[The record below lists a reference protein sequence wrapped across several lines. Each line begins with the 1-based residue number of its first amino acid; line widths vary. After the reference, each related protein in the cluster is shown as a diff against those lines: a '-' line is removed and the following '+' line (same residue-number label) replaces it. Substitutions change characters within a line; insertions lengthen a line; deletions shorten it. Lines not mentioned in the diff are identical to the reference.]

1 MSSAVSSAQ
10 RGKTRLVV
18 IGGFLG
24 AGKTTAIAAFAEF
37 LRARQQKI
45 AVITNDHG
53 SELVDSALIRAQGIF
68 AHAIEGGEFSARSDE
83 TLQAVDRLHR
93 EQGAQVIIAE
103 PAGTSAELARTI
115 LYPARTISGAHY
127 AVAPLSVMVDPIRAA
142 RVFQL
147 ETGGKLAHEI
157 GNLYRKQLEEAE
169 IVVIN
174 KTDLVSESKLS
185 SLRQA
190 LEDICPQAKI
200 FFASARTGA
209 GLHEWFECLMTK
221 ETTGA
226 EPAPIGQT
234 QPEESELLLAWLN
247 CTVRVSSVKYFDAGK
262 VLIDLASCLQ
272 SLLRQEGGEI
282 AHLKMALNPE
292 QDGTGIAAVSLDRY
306 DATPQLLRD
315 VSEPIQRGELILN
328 VRAYGDPE
336 ILHNTV
342 NRALLV
348 LMEHSPEL
356 FARMQHCEHFK
367 AGRSGAM
374 QQLSSPE

>member
-10 RGKTRLVV
+10 RSKARLAV
-18 IGGFLG
+18 ISGFLG

-37 LRARQQKI
+37 LRARHQNV

-68 AHAIEGGEFSARSDE
+68 AQAIEGGELSTRSE
-83 TLQAVDRLHR
+83 KTLQVVERLHR

-103 PAGTSAELARTI
+103 PAGTSVELVRTI
-115 LYPARTISGAHY
+115 LYPARTISGARY
-127 AVAPLSVMVDPIRAA
+127 AMAPLSVVVDPIRAA
-142 RVFQL
+142 RVLQL

-157 GNLYRKQLEEAE
+157 ANLYRKQLEEAE

-174 KTDLVSESKLS
+174 KTDIVPENKLS

-200 FFASARTGA
+200 FSVSARTGA
-209 GLHEWFECLMTK
+209 GLNEWFECLMTK
-221 ETTGA
+221 ESGMA
-226 EPAPIGQT
+226 RPVPMDQT

-262 VLIDLASCLQ
+262 ILIDLASCLQ

-356 FARMQHCEHFK
+356 FARMHHCEHFK
-367 AGRSGAM
+367 AGRSGAV
-374 QQLSSPE
+374 QRVSSAE